1 MRRKKNT
8 MQQEEFINKPGKT
21 GISRLI
27 DATSYSRQGL
37 LASWR
42 NEAAFRQEVTLAIFL
57 IPLALWL
64 GESGVERAIL
74 IGATLLVMV
83 VELLN
88 SAVEAAIDRI
98 GPERHPLSK
107 IAKDTGSAAVSIA
120 LLLWLS
126 TWGCILL
133 PRWLG

>member
-1 MRRKKNT
+1 